1 MCEIVTMKQER
12 HDYFKTNKP
21 IPRNFVRNLLTENM
35 VLAEDQIIIVRNRP
49 DGEEIIVKLLFYRDL
64 DGFLHM
70 MIGIGDDELDSE
82 SSSDSSLRSFVSKDT
97 NSPLRQHTF

>member
-1 MCEIVTMKQER
+1 M
-12 HDYFKTNKP
+12 
-21 IPRNFVRNLLTENM
+21 RNLLTENM